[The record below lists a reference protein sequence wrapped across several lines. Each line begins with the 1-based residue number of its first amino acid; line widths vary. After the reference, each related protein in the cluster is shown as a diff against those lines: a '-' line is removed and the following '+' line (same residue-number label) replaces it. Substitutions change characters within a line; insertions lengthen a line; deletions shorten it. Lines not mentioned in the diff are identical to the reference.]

1 MRKRK
6 RRMRKRRMMMKRMK
20 IGISIIIMET
30 CKTGCGRK
38 MSSSKNSSGIYGS

>member
-6 RRMRKRRMMMKRMK
+6 RRMRMRKRRMK
-20 IGISIIIMET
+20 IGISIIMMET

-38 MSSSKNSSGIYGS
+38 MRSSKNSSGIYGS